1 MKDLKAVLK
10 SLKDLNVEIVFGD
23 ARDGNATYYFDKEN
37 GNQLIFQNRLSNT
50 PRSELIKYYTKE
62 YDRLKAENERIFEKN
77 PWTGKINSVIK
88 QEFEADPEAA
98 RKKYSDVFYYYDG
111 LLDTAIS
118 QSMHPAG
125 IVASPIT
132 LADHYGTF
140 EDADGHVLLQIDME
154 CVHEVSL
161 VKYDI
166 LGLKNIEIIKDAY
179 DLIGI
184 PYPKSHEINWSDEAV
199 WKDMLR
205 SPVGVF
211 QFEGDFAHSM
221 LRQYVPHSI
230 FDMSLITAALRPSG
244 ASYRDDLMQHK
255 PHKNPSAIIDDL
267 LKDNNGYL
275 IYQEDVIKFLQQI
288 CGFSGSD
295 ADNTRRA
302 IGRKDE
308 ERLKKA
314 LPQILEGYCEKSTQ
328 PRNIAEQEAKEF
340 LQIIEDASSYMFG
353 YNHSIGYCMI
363 GYLCAYLR
371 YYYPFEF
378 ITAYLNNANNED
390 DIKNGS
396 ALAELYG
403 IQIVPPRF
411 GLSKD
416 KYLFDK
422 KSQVIAKG
430 IESIKYMNSAVANEL
445 YEISQKHKPNTFMEL
460 LCLMAVESSLD
471 TRQRDILIKI
481 DYFRDFGNIPELS
494 RIVSFFSFFK
504 NGTAKRVQKDK
515 LSDEMIELVSQYGTD
530 KNKDG
535 TSGKS
540 FVITDIGGLLVACEK
555 AVKSLNLPDVDLK
568 NKIQTQLELM
578 GYIDLTTKKPEDRRK
593 LLITDVFPLVSKKDN
608 NIWGYAVQ
616 TRSIGS
622 GKAARL
628 TIRSYRYKKN
638 PIKRFDIIQAK
649 ELEKNKSGYWYLL
662 DYELIA

>member
-1 MKDLKAVLK
+1 MKDLKTVLK
-10 SLKDLNVEIVFGD
+10 SLKDLNVEILFGD

-37 GNQLIFQNRLSNT
+37 GNQLIFQSRLSNT

-62 YDRLKAENERIFEKN
+62 YDRLKAENEKIFEKN

-98 RKKYSDVFYYYDG
+98 RKKYSEVFYYYDG

-295 ADNTRRA
+295 ADNTR
-302 IGRKDE
+302 
-308 ERLKKA
+308 
-314 LPQILEGYCEKSTQ
+314 
-328 PRNIAEQEAKEF
+328 
-340 LQIIEDASSYMFG
+340 
-353 YNHSIGYCMI
+353 
-363 GYLCAYLR
+363 
-371 YYYPFEF
+371 
-378 ITAYLNNANNED
+378 
-390 DIKNGS
+390 
-396 ALAELYG
+396 
-403 IQIVPPRF
+403 V
-411 GLSKD
+411 
-416 KYLFDK
+416 
-422 KSQVIAKG
+422 
-430 IESIKYMNSAVANEL
+430 
-445 YEISQKHKPNTFMEL
+445 
-460 LCLMAVESSLD
+460 
-471 TRQRDILIKI
+471 
-481 DYFRDFGNIPELS
+481 
-494 RIVSFFSFFK
+494 
-504 NGTAKRVQKDK
+504 
-515 LSDEMIELVSQYGTD
+515 
-530 KNKDG
+530 
-535 TSGKS
+535 
-540 FVITDIGGLLVACEK
+540 LLV
-555 AVKSLNLPDVDLK
+555 VRMKSV
-568 NKIQTQLELM
+568 
-578 GYIDLTTKKPEDRRK
+578 
-593 LLITDVFPLVSKKDN
+593 
-608 NIWGYAVQ
+608 
-616 TRSIGS
+616 
-622 GKAARL
+622 
-628 TIRSYRYKKN
+628 
-638 PIKRFDIIQAK
+638 
-649 ELEKNKSGYWYLL
+649 
-662 DYELIA
+662 